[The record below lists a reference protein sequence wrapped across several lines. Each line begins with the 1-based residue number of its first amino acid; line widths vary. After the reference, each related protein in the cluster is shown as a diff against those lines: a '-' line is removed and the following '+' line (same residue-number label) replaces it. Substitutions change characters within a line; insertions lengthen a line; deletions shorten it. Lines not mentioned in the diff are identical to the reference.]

1 MFVGIELISIK
12 SLPEC
17 IIFLIDTWSRKKK
30 KCDKRGRGNWRWMQ
44 GNHSFLNTSVH
55 ASVMH
60 LKIATIS
67 STHSKPYARFFIN
80 IISLCN
86 NVILNEVRVVKNPPA
101 NAGDARDWF
110 DPWVERSLEKEMAT
124 HSTILAWKIPC
135 TEEPGRLQSMGSQRI
150 RHDWA
155 HTHAYYLYL
164 ADEETGFQR
173 D

>member
-101 NAGDARDWF
+101 NAGDGTDAGSISCIGKMPGVGNSNSF
-110 DPWVERSLEKEMAT
+110 QYSCLENPMDKRAWQAT
-124 HSTILAWKIPC
+124 FSGVAESDT
-135 TEEPGRLQSMGSQRI
+135 TEG
-150 RHDWA
+150 
-155 HTHAYYLYL
+155 T
-164 ADEETGFQR
+164 
-173 D
+173 